1 METEDQLCKRYEIE
15 LAAFAA
21 LDRRYY
27 LSSCPTLADRTA
39 YATRQEQ
46 LEQKRYQFYAELK
59 EIRELMRLRRCR
71 SVVRQ
76 SALHPHR

>member
-1 METEDQLCKRYEIE
+1 METEDQLCRRYEVE

-27 LSSCPTLADRTA
+27 LSSNPTLADRDA
-39 YATRQEQ
+39 YATRQER

-59 EIRELMRLRRCR
+59 EIRALMLLRRCR
-71 SVVRQ
+71 SVPRQ
-76 SALHPHR
+76 SALHPSR